1 MALSSTKI
9 KKLQEVTDRFAKTG
23 KMWETGSSLNVI
35 TKALAEVLGKTNVCI
50 NVPYATFNCR
60 GTANAVAEDVEGLM
74 PFSNARKSEDA
85 CTTLFYGGTP
95 IHRGNYIPFQSS
107 ADVYHIS
114 KMEIDGDVVNIW
126 LEKGNSYHAFM

>member
-1 MALSSTKI
+1 MPLSSTKI

-23 KMWETGSSLNVI
+23 KMWETDSQLNVI
-35 TKALAEVLGKTNVCI
+35 TKKLAEVLDETKICI

-74 PFSNARKSEDA
+74 PFSNARKNEDE
-85 CTTLFYGGTP
+85 CTTLFYGCIP
-95 IHRGNYIPFQSS
+95 VHQGNYIPFLSS
-107 ADVYHIS
+107 ADCYHIL
-114 KMEIDGDVVNIW
+114 KMEISGDTVNIW